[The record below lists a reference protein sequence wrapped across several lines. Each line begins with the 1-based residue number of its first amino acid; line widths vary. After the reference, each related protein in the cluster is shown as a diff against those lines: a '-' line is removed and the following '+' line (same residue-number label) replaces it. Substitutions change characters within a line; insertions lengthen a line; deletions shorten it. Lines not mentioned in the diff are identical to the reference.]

1 MTSQESTVTNLT
13 RYLSRW
19 QIRRFTSPS
28 QQQQRYGCRS
38 NNNINAGHDHHRI
51 QLTLLPLI
59 QKTGNLQLQMN
70 FNCQIPQ
77 QSVALR
83 QKTETVTSNA
93 VYQTAFT
100 EPEGQS
106 ERRAIIVVTGFDQN
120 NTTTSK
126 AGTFTQQIHYLV
138 VHKPG
143 KMNAARLYHH
153 YPDFPVR
160 RQQWLM
166 KISTR
171 CASRRS

>member
-13 RYLSRW
+13 PVPIRW

-28 QQQQRYGCRS
+28 QQQQRLRMWS

-51 QLTLLPLI
+51 QYDPAPLI

-70 FNCQIPQ
+70 FNLSDPQ

-83 QKTETVTSNA
+83 QKTETVTSKCRI
-93 VYQTAFT
+93 QTAFT

-106 ERRAIIVVTGFDQN
+106 ERRAITCRYGFDQN

-126 AGTFTQQIHYLV
+126 AGTFTPANPYLV

-143 KMNAARLYHH
+143 KMNAARL
-153 YPDFPVR
+153 
-160 RQQWLM
+160 
-166 KISTR
+166 
-171 CASRRS
+171 